1 MTIKRIAAVSLLT
14 ISFLSVGTTYALV
27 DTGGQISNWYQNQL
41 SKSSDKIGYS
51 TVDKMIQSFGQISKE
66 LKQIGRSNGDKLR
79 DFEVE
84 IVSDSRKDI
93 NAHNEYFIQQLQV
106 TTETLKQQNSKDM
119 ETYSEQTKEKEIE
132 QVTQD
137 TEDILNELLNKQ
149 N

>member
-27 DTGGQISNWYQNQL
+27 DSGGKISNWYQNQL

-51 TVDKMIQSFGQISKE
+51 TLDKMIQSFGQISKE
-66 LKQIGRSNGDKLR
+66 LKQIGWSNGDKLR
-79 DFEVE
+79 DYEVE
-84 IVSDSRKDI
+84 KVSDSEKDI
-93 NAHNEYFIQQLQV
+93 KAHNEYFIQQLQV

-119 ETYSEQTKEKEIE
+119 ETYTEQTKAKEIE

-137 TEDILNELLNKQ
+137 TEDILNELLNK
-149 N
+149 

>member
-119 ETYSEQTKEKEIE
+119 ETYSEQTKKKRK
-132 QVTQD
+132 
-137 TEDILNELLNKQ
+137 LGR
-149 N
+149 